1 MGKDEITELVAKVN
15 EIIAEYTGM
24 KLTLRQLFYRCVAAK
39 LIVNTRSAYQRLG
52 KILVKARL
60 KGDVEFSAMEDRTR
74 KVESGDDKLYGAAE
88 YFNSYLDYIKKLDKY
103 YTMPKWWGQET
114 KVAVFVEKEALSSLF
129 RQVTKEE
136 GVDLIVCRGY
146 PSLTLLYETAKSL
159 RVKSPSTGRIMKV
172 QLLYA
177 GDFDASG
184 MNIEDKAAQ
193 RLEEDF
199 NVSFDIKRI
208 AITKAQVTQYNIPPA
223 PGKRSDPRHDSFV
236 AEHGVD
242 WQVELDAIEP
252 RTLQELVRKAIREHF
267 DLDLKAERDEELE
280 KRKRRIKKWVS
291 ECFNPDFEKPTDDE
305 DEDDDSED
313 AEDDAE
319 E

>member
-1 MGKDEITELVAKVN
+1 MGKDEIAKLVAKVN
-15 EIIAEYTGM
+15 EIIKEYEGM
-24 KLTLRQLFYRCVAAK
+24 KLTLRQLHYRCVAAK
-39 LIVNTRSAYQRLG
+39 LIPNTRSAYQRLG

-74 KVESGDDKLYGAAE
+74 RVESGDDKLYKPAE
-88 YFNSYLDYIKKLDKY
+88 YFNSYYDYLSKLDKY

-129 RQVTKEE
+129 RQVTKAE
-136 GVDLIVCRGY
+136 GVDLICCRGY

-159 RVKSPSTGRIMKV
+159 RVKSPSTGKTMKV
-172 QLLYA
+172 QLLYC

-184 MNIEDKAAQ
+184 MNIEEKAAQ
-193 RLEEDF
+193 RLKEDF

-223 PGKRSDPRHDSFV
+223 PGKRSDPRHDAFV

-242 WQVELDAIEP
+242 WQIELDAIEP

-267 DLDLKAERDEELE
+267 DQDLKAERDEELE
-280 KRKRRIKKWVS
+280 ERKKRIKKWVGKA
-291 ECFNPDFEKPTDDE
+291 FNPDFEKPEE
-305 DEDDDSED
+305 DEDDEEGEED
-313 AEDDAE
+313 AQE
-319 E
+319 